1 MVSIQLTTGALD
13 TYNNTELQLKW
24 TAFRFQTALRD
35 PFSNDITIPKTKN
48 NVRVLSAAGMLSS
61 PTQMFGD
68 KTFPADLTVD
78 SFIMPVYIQV
88 VAIRKEEIDICLY
101 EDRFPQELKDRLF
114 NVGLIDTSSTI
125 YEWNENSVQN
135 YPSVFRSYWYGIT
148 YNTDFAQYHP
158 SVSLDFLLQSTSFGL
173 NYQIPSIASSYRL
186 LSSRKKVCPQNH
198 TQVIEVQWTDGN
210 FGVMR
215 GGNHITN
222 DLVWD
227 WDPDAKEIR
236 FNRQCN
242 VTMDVWISYDL
253 KGNHYSGTSS
263 PADKFF
269 QLIMIREGNYPHQA
283 DIMFLP
289 DDGQN
294 GVFKH
299 TWQVANNYVQR
310 GTVFKIEA
318 REQASWYNT
327 LNAVIVMNITDYEI
341 DEEDYDV
348 DLDYVGRLP
357 RLLVT
362 SRTSLTNT
370 TDDYRYFDG
379 TSFSYSKRKSL
390 HPNVTQTVTLPRLS
404 LSYFGAYCNLP
415 QIKLSDLLFS
425 VQWIIGKKLRFSHN
439 KGLYWTDPNYSMSI
453 DGIIQEVRP
462 HSDNLGQNNYI
473 RYKNGTAAAPVFTIP
488 NTWLEKDKTLFQ
500 SAFIDP
506 TYHQKYNWPPEIE
519 QYSNAEYDENG
530 NPSVDFDE
538 PDGPVLLNYATTTG
552 LRCIPLKD
560 FDLPALT
567 QCMEVDITTYDPL
580 VREADIIYI
589 DGRAFFVISGTTNLR
604 TKASQLKCLLITG
617 NLTYVPTYPDPNLP
631 YDPDDPH
638 FPDPDDPDYPDDPD
652 DPDKP
657 DYPDPDDPW
666 DPYDPYEDER
676 Q

>member
-1 MVSIQLTTGALD
+1 MVSIQLSTGTLD
-13 TYNNTELQLKW
+13 TYNSTELQLQW

-35 PFSNDITIPKTKN
+35 PYSNDITIPKTKN
-48 NVRVLSAAGMLSS
+48 NVRVLSAAGMLDSQ
-61 PTQMFGD
+61 TQMFGD
-68 KTFPADLTVD
+68 KTYPADLTVD
-78 SFIMPVYIQV
+78 SFLMPIYLQV
-88 VAIRKEEIDICLY
+88 VAIRKDEIDICLY

-125 YEWNENSVQN
+125 YEWNENSVHN
-135 YPSVFRSYWYGIT
+135 YPDAFKSYRYGIT
-148 YNTDFAQYHP
+148 YNTEFAQYHP
-158 SVSLDFLLQSTSFGL
+158 SVSLDFLLQGTSFGL
-173 NYQIPSIASSYRL
+173 EYQIPNIASTYRML
-186 LSSRKKVCPQNH
+186 CSRKKVCPQNH

-222 DLVWD
+222 DLVWS
-227 WDPDAKEIR
+227 WNPDAKEIR

-242 VTMDVWISYDL
+242 VTMDVYVSYDL

-263 PADKFF
+263 PSDKFF

-294 GVFKH
+294 GVFSH
-299 TWQVANNYVQR
+299 TWQVAHNYVQN

-362 SRTSLTNT
+362 SRTSLTNM

-379 TSFSYSKRKSL
+379 SNFTYTKRKQW
-390 HPNVTQTVTLPRLS
+390 HQNTIETVTLPRLS

-425 VQWIIGKKLRFSHN
+425 LQWIIGKKLRFSHAN
-439 KGLYWTDPNYSMSI
+439 GLYWTNAYEEMNI
-453 DGIIQEVRP
+453 DGIIQEIRP
-462 HSDNLGQNNYI
+462 HSDYLGQNNYI
-473 RYKNGTAAAPVFTIP
+473 KYKNGNTADPIFTIQ
-488 NTWLEKDKTLFQ
+488 NTWLDKDKTLFQ

-519 QYSNAEYDENG
+519 QYSDAEYDDNG
-530 NPSVDFDE
+530 NPEVKFEE
-538 PDGPVLLNYATTTG
+538 PDGPVVLNWVSTIGMRTI
-552 LRCIPLKD
+552 RLKD
-560 FDLPALT
+560 FDLPAIT
-567 QCMEVDITTYDPL
+567 QCMEVDITTYEPL
-580 VREADIIYI
+580 VREADIVYVN
-589 DGRAFFVISGTTNLR
+589 GRAFFVISGSTNLR
-604 TKASQLKCLLITG
+604 TKASKLKGLLISGVIGTS
-617 NLTYVPTYPDPNLP
+617 NTNHNPDQPYDPYDP
-631 YDPDDPH
+631 YDPDPHDPDY
-638 FPDPDDPDYPDDPD
+638 PYEPDDPDQ
-652 DPDKP
+652 P
-657 DYPDPDDPW
+657 DYPDPYDPH
-666 DPYDPYEDER
+666 DPYGRDDD
-676 Q
+676 